1 MMSYDEFCEIASIN
15 DPFANPASPE
25 KKEDSPTKT
34 QRSEAKSF
42 VSPEKGSKEP
52 EEPGTEPVKKFNLE
66 EEKSAIKASPEK
78 RE

>member
-15 DPFANPASPE
+15 DPFTNPASPE

-42 VSPEKGSKEP
+42 VSPEKG
-52 EEPGTEPVKKFNLE
+52 
-66 EEKSAIKASPEK
+66 
-78 RE
+78 